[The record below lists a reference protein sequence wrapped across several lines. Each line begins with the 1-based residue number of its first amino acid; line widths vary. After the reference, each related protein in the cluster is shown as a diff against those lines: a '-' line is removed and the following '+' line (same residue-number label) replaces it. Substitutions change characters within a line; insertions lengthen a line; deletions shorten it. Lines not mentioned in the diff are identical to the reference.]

1 MTARTRWSVAA
12 LLLVALTLGACTSKD
27 AKASDVRKALEDAGA
42 THKQATCVANNLD
55 DELDQ
60 KQMNDVAKADNL
72 SDLSKSLQ
80 DTVNEVLNQC
90 LVEEGSSESTD
101 TTATTTEGESTESTT
116 TTVG

>member
-1 MTARTRWSVAA
+1 M
-12 LLLVALTLGACTSKD
+12 LVALTLGACTSKD

-90 LVEEGSSESTD
+90 LVEEGSGESTD
-101 TTATTTEGESTESTT
+101 TTAATEGESTESTT